1 MEEDVDQVG
10 RPPGLLQA
18 LYFTA
23 SPYLC
28 QPGVAA
34 AAPAAPAAPAAA
46 PATPATPATPAAPT
60 AADAYETMMA
70 DLDDNNDEGGDLRDT
85 LARSWS
91 EMDDDFQHKKFSNIE
106 DARDAVMAQVM
117 ALSDEDD
124 GEESQEELAL
134 PSEDELARYWTRMG
148 IEYRRK
154 HFDNTSTSKTRK
166 MNGRYCTKHGCYC
179 SRTQCSTCLHD
190 QLTLGQFIDTC
201 AALKFRFALGAATQQ
216 RQQRQHNTRRHKEQR
231 QQRRQQGQLRRLAA
245 EQRELHQEQAQ
256 QRQARRQE
264 RRRHQQEKRRRR
276 RRHHQQQQ
284 HPQQQHPQQQQQD
297 DKDFQQQE
305 EEEFRKPHQLEKEQQ
320 GKEAHHNTTS
330 IMMRHDLTT
339 NSTATAMEQHR
350 RRPHTWRCL
359 RSRHNSISST
369 LYETLKDQY
378 HQQPDTGGPPPA
390 GKRHWTAGSPAE
402 LQREAELHLRKRAG

>member
-1 MEEDVDQVG
+1 
-10 RPPGLLQA
+10 
-18 LYFTA
+18 
-23 SPYLC
+23 
-28 QPGVAA
+28 
-34 AAPAAPAAPAAA
+34 
-46 PATPATPATPAAPT
+46 
-60 AADAYETMMA
+60 MA

-179 SRTQCSTCLHD
+179 NRTQCSTCLHD

-245 EQRELHQEQAQ
+245 RAEMRPWKSKAANARLTLGTNSSCPQRPFGPLQAGSFGCELLYTKRSDTWPA
-256 QRQARRQE
+256 A
-264 RRRHQQEKRRRR
+264 RHQRGGALGRRL
-276 RRHHQQQQ
+276 Q
-284 HPQQQHPQQQQQD
+284 
-297 DKDFQQQE
+297 K
-305 EEEFRKPHQLEKEQQ
+305 LS
-320 GKEAHHNTTS
+320 AAWS
-330 IMMRHDLTT
+330 
-339 NSTATAMEQHR
+339 AR
-350 RRPHTWRCL
+350 RRPR
-359 RSRHNSISST
+359 RRPSN
-369 LYETLKDQY
+369 
-378 HQQPDTGGPPPA
+378 
-390 GKRHWTAGSPAE
+390 
-402 LQREAELHLRKRAG
+402 